1 METKGLVIE
10 KGTGRIAYDRVDL
23 AEPGPDDAVVASRY
37 VGICRSDLELLDG
50 DFDSWVSVDY
60 PIVIGHE
67 WSGEVLSV
75 GANVTGLEAGDRVV
89 GECVDGHERWF
100 GLTFDGAGSDRF
112 VVPAR
117 LLHLIP
123 EGIDHRQAAMVEPFT
138 IAYRA
143 VQLASPVDGGDV
155 VAIVGGG
162 MVGQCVQVIARAS
175 GATTVLI
182 EPSEERRRLAAS
194 MGVDA
199 ALDPTQDGDLSTA
212 LEQAAGVA
220 GASVVV
226 EASGS
231 AAGIAATYDLAGQ
244 GATIVNVGVCPDP
257 QITAPLAQI
266 QAKNLT
272 IKGMTGSTG
281 VWPRALR
288 FIARHGIDLAPLAS
302 HDFSFAEVE
311 AAVAAARDASG
322 SLKVLLHP

>member
-1 METKGLVIE
+1 MVTKGLVIE
-10 KGTGRIAYDRVDL
+10 KGTGKIAYDRVDL
-23 AEPGPDDAVVASRY
+23 IEPGPEDAVVASRY

-67 WSGEVLSV
+67 WSGEVVSV
-75 GANVTGLEAGDRVV
+75 GDGVTGVAAGDRVV
-89 GECVDGHERWF
+89 GECVAGHERWF
-100 GLTFDGAGSDRF
+100 GLTFDGAGADQF

-117 LLHLIP
+117 LLHRVP
-123 EGIDHRQAAMVEPFT
+123 DGIDHKQAAMVEPFT
-138 IAYRA
+138 IAYHA
-143 VQLASPVDGGDV
+143 IQLASPVDGGDV

-182 EPSEERRRLAAS
+182 EPSEERRRLGES
-194 MGVDA
+194 MGADA
-199 ALDPTQDGDLSTA
+199 TIDASQAGDLPSA
-212 LEQAAGVA
+212 LEGAVGVP
-220 GASVVV
+220 GANVVI
-226 EASGS
+226 EASGN
-231 AAGIAATYDLAGQ
+231 AAGIAATFELAGD
-244 GATIVNVGVCPDP
+244 AARIINVGVCPDP
-257 QITAPLAQI
+257 EIAAPLAQI

-272 IKGMTGSTG
+272 ITGMTGSTG

-288 FIARHGIDLAPLAS
+288 FLARHEIDLTPLAS
-302 HDFSFAEVE
+302 HDFSFEEVE